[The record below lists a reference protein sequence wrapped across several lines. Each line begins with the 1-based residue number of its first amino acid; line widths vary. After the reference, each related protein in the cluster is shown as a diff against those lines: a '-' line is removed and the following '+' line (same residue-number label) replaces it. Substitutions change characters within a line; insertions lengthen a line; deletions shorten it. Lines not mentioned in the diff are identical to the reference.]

1 MLISIE
7 KGTGFSLSGK
17 SYVIEVVHSALTNKQ
32 IRFRDVKNGDEV
44 TKTMED
50 FLSLHESGGVV
61 FTKQNAGTGDQD
73 IVNDAHRW
81 ILKSDAQKKIIQ
93 RKKGYIAAVT
103 GPDGYLIS
111 GTLELKRIIN
121 THARQTDDYM
131 QRPSVSTVKRWFTRL
146 SIRKGDDA
154 SLLRRQ
160 RTEKVVLG
168 ELGEVL
174 PFKNKTVELFDAC
187 VREYYLKPENKALAV
202 VEDKMKQKVKEDPYF
217 ESVVMPHAST
227 LYRWLTAMSEY
238 EKHKLKKGYLD
249 AQRNFPNGHIRQHPT
264 YLLES
269 VELDHTPLDVTVVD
283 PETGE
288 PIENPWLTLMI
299 DRKSRMVVGF
309 YIAMHTPN
317 IESVIYTFRN
327 AVLSKS
333 YVKEKYGD
341 KIKTAWPCYGVMDQI
356 ITDNGPELHADH
368 VKDAFSRYVDVQYNK
383 KGTPQHKGTV
393 ERMFRT
399 LNEGLI
405 HGMKGTTFNSYKTKS
420 NEYNSASEAVWTLEG
435 LIEAVH
441 IWIID
446 IYHNTIHSGIK
457 TSPLNYWNSQ
467 QHTFQARTVAN
478 FDEIDQLL
486 WKTENRKIQKN
497 GIRINNLI
505 YQSPELMNLAKQHGM
520 KIKVEFQWDK
530 NDLSMIKVI
539 DPCSKALI
547 DVHCTEQRYVA
558 ERLGLSAHKKI
569 QVKLVQDHGSLKGLS
584 ESIKLEARD
593 CIEKKELEEK
603 ESKRKAVRKASSKKR
618 STNSVDATGTQV
630 SPISGNAKVERNVD
644 QDSGFDGVTALALE
658 NKQEEK

>member
-7 KGTGFSLSGK
+7 KGTEFSLSGK
-17 SYVIEVVHSALTNKQ
+17 SYVIEVVHSSLENKQ
-32 IRFRDVKNGDEV
+32 VRFRDIKNGDEV
-44 TKTMED
+44 TKPMED
-50 FLSLHESGGVV
+50 FLSLHESGGLV
-61 FTKQNAGTGDQD
+61 FTKQSAGTGDQD

-81 ILKSDAQKKIIQ
+81 ILKSDAQKKIIR
-93 RKKGYIAAVT
+93 RKKGYIAAAT

-121 THARQTDDYM
+121 THARQTDDYI
-131 QRPSVSTVKRWFTRL
+131 QPPSVSTVKRWFTRL
-146 SIRKGDDA
+146 SIRKGDDV

-168 ELGEVL
+168 EHGEEL
-174 PFKNKTVELFDAC
+174 SFKNKAEELFDAC

-283 PETGE
+283 PEAGE

-341 KIKTAWPCYGVMDQI
+341 KIKSAWPCYGVMDQI
-356 ITDNGPELHADH
+356 ITDNGPELHADD
-368 VKDAFSRYVDVQYNK
+368 VKDALSRYVDVQYNK

-420 NEYNSASEAVWTLEG
+420 NEYNSADEAVWSLEG

-467 QHTFQARTVAN
+467 QHTFQARTVVN
-478 FDEIDQLL
+478 IDEIDQLL
-486 WKTENRKIQKN
+486 WKPDNRKIQKY
-497 GIRINNLI
+497 GIQINNLV

-520 KIKVEFQWDK
+520 KLRVDLQWDK
-530 NDLSMIKVI
+530 NDLSLIKVI
-539 DPCSKALI
+539 DPCSKKLI

-558 ERLGLSAHKKI
+558 ERLDLSTHNKI
-569 QVKLVQDHGSLKGLS
+569 RVKLAQDHKSLKGLT
-584 ESIKLEARD
+584 ESTKLAARER
-593 CIEKKELEEK
+593 IEQMELEEK
-603 ESKRKAVRKASSKKR
+603 ESKNKAVRKASSKKR
-618 STNSVDATGTQV
+618 STNSVDVTGTQV
-630 SPISGNAKVERNVD
+630 SPISGNAKGERNVD
-644 QDSGFDGVTALALE
+644 QDSGFEGATALELE
-658 NKQEEK
+658 IKQEEK